1 MGPRRVVVLAAVL
14 ILAACGGGEK
24 TVTVYLSQRL
34 GPDGPPGQIAPV
46 LMPVE
51 RTLRSSNARPYQ
63 IVQLIRQGPAPGEWG
78 KGFVETIDAETRIR
92 SVSVLGSTAT
102 VELDG
107 EEPDLYG
114 SAAIVYSLT
123 SLPDID
129 TVQLR
134 AQRQR
139 LLRPSAKRTTNQGA
153 DRETFRW
160 LARRAVRFASADRRR
175 DMPTRIVK
183 LPDVRE
189 ARP

>member
-1 MGPRRVVVLAAVL
+1 MGSRRVVVLAAVL

-51 RTLRSSNARPYQ
+51 RTLRSASARPYQ
-63 IVQLIRQGPAPGEWG
+63 IVKLIRRGPAPGEWG
-78 KGFVETIDAETRIR
+78 KGFVETIDTETRVR

-134 AQRQR
+134 VNGRDCCVHRQSGQPIKA
-139 LLRPSAKRTTNQGA
+139 LTAKHFDGWQGEPCALRVQT
-153 DRETFRW
+153 D
-160 LARRAVRFASADRRR
+160 AVICRHES
-175 DMPTRIVK
+175 
-183 LPDVRE
+183 
-189 ARP
+189 

>member
-1 MGPRRVVVLAAVL
+1 MGPRRIAVLAA
-14 ILAACGGGEK
+14 ILSLSACGGGEK

-51 RTLRSSNARPYQ
+51 RTLRSGSARPYQ
-63 IVQLIRQGPAPGEWG
+63 IAQLVRQGPSPGEWG
-78 KGFVETIDAETRIR
+78 KGFVETIGTETYIR

-102 VELDG
+102 VDLDG
-107 EEPDLYG
+107 EEPSLYG

-134 AQRQR
+134 LNGRACCVQRQDGQPVKA
-139 LLRPSAKRTTNQGA
+139 LTAKDFDGWQGEPCALRVQIDAVTCRH
-153 DRETFRW
+153 ET
-160 LARRAVRFASADRRR
+160 
-175 DMPTRIVK
+175 
-183 LPDVRE
+183 
-189 ARP
+189 